1 MCRIPIDGP
10 LQNSSEYILVSSR
23 PVTKLVHFNHLT
35 QTYIVRDLGLKY
47 AIFETKVRH
56 LRYLN
61 LCTKFRMNT

>member
-35 QTYIVRDLGLKY
+35 QTYIVTDLGLKY
-47 AIFETKVRH
+47 AKKTGGGTLLVGPCMA
-56 LRYLN
+56 YAGP
-61 LCTKFRMNT
+61 T